1 MGLPQEEQKLKIS
14 SRETVAR
21 LLEKAGQTGL
31 PLIIRVLSVPNVAV
45 KGRAKLTN
53 GGIALNG
60 FKVANISDRGIDFL
74 AKNGSGGIQIEFV
87 LSSSKLMFHTSIS
100 HFSQSDCTFTTPS
113 YLISIERRKNAR
125 FPIMGNLRAYM
136 AMASSKPISLD
147 LGAVPYFESSK
158 DLAAILPLSDISLGG
173 VALAYRFPSIL
184 TEFLSG
190 KLSESAFLL
199 LPMSRPIAMETS
211 IRWSRKTT
219 DIVTDVDGQTRMVGV
234 YRFGLQFVNP
244 SEELLKSLRG
254 FIQMIAHADAI

>member
-1 MGLPQEEQKLKIS
+1 MGLPQEERKLKIS

-21 LLEKAGQTGL
+21 LLEKAGQMGL
-31 PLIIRVLSVPNVAV
+31 PLIIRVLSVPNIAV

-60 FKVANISDRGIDFL
+60 FRVTNISDRGIDFL
-74 AKNGSGGIQIEFV
+74 AKNGSGDVQIEFV

-100 HFSQSDCTFTTPS
+100 HFSQSDCSFTMPS

-125 FPIMGNLRAYM
+125 FPIMGNLPAYM

-147 LGAVPYFESSK
+147 LGAAPFFESSK

-173 VALAYRFPSIL
+173 LALAYRFPSII
-184 TEFLSG
+184 TEFSSG
-190 KLSESAFLL
+190 KRSESAFLL

-211 IRWSRKTT
+211 IRWNRKTM

-254 FIQMIAHADAI
+254 FIQLIAHANAI